1 MLCAIIVK
9 NVLQNSRNGVRI
21 LTTMHAIQ
29 EYKVSSLK
37 SKSMYW
43 SDGFDILQFVPLL
56 AT

>member
-1 MLCAIIVK
+1 MLCAFIVK

-37 SKSMYW
+37 SKSAHW